1 MKQLLEAKF
10 KQLKLGGLAKNWET
24 IDFKNAPQYLND
36 LLNLELQEREI
47 NRINR
52 NTKSAG
58 FRVIKTLDEFIWNSN
73 IQIPNDIIREKI
85 EKFSFIKSKENL
97 ILMGT
102 VGTGKTHLATAIAV
116 NACQNGKKI
125 RFFTAAELGNSLI
138 ERNSKGT
145 IFGFMKSIRQADLII
160 IDEIGFVPL
169 HKEAAEL
176 MFQVISDCYEK
187 RSLIIT
193 SNLEFS
199 QWNTVFGDNRLTAAL
214 IDRIVHHSHIVVF
227 SGESYRLKQSIKRQ
241 KNK

>member
-73 IQIPNDIIREKI
+73 IQIPNDITREKI

-125 RFFTAAELGNSLI
+125 RFFIAAVLGNSLI
-138 ERNSKGT
+138 
-145 IFGFMKSIRQADLII
+145 
-160 IDEIGFVPL
+160 
-169 HKEAAEL
+169 
-176 MFQVISDCYEK
+176 
-187 RSLIIT
+187 
-193 SNLEFS
+193 
-199 QWNTVFGDNRLTAAL
+199 
-214 IDRIVHHSHIVVF
+214 
-227 SGESYRLKQSIKRQ
+227 
-241 KNK
+241 